1 MKYKSMVTTA
11 FLMIPFF
18 LTSSTSA
25 EIFEQVHDYDFDAQD
40 IESADFNND
49 GLQDFAVTDWIVD
62 SSYYEIFLSNGDC
75 SFTRLGP
82 VYVDTSDVRQLLT
95 GDFNE
100 DSNEDLLM
108 MSLEETW
115 LYTGDGTGVFTL
127 EEIFP
132 WSYCSGCIGDVNLD
146 DHLDLIGIPI
156 DSWVWWEAHGDS
168 LVVMPGDGAGGFT
181 EGWVYESL
189 IYGDYYSCQLANYD
203 IPDTADNILDMCV
216 PCCEDFLV
224 FQGIGDGTFSD
235 PDNYIVEIS
244 PSGAA
249 YQQYCTCGD
258 FDEDNYTDIAVA
270 GNASMSSPSTF
281 IFLNQQDG
289 TFIQKEIGEGYFSGA
304 CGIEKVTIAD
314 LDLDSHLDLSL
325 AGAPSAGSIA
335 GYGDGIFNIYEPL
348 SGLPD
353 GNNIIIDMDS
363 DGDLDLADRLGN
375 IYMNTTINLGI
386 EGESEG
392 FITNIVLNVSPN
404 PFSGFVNVEVSGYP
418 DGSGNLQ
425 IFDLSGRLIS
435 ELEAISTERKT
446 VFHWNGVS
454 SSGDELPSGIYTA
467 RLYSGLTVITATLLK
482 LE

>member
-115 LYTGDGTGVFTL
+115 LYTGNGTGVFTL

-168 LVVMPGDGAGGFT
+168 LVVMLGDGAGGFT

-203 IPDTADNILDMCV
+203 IPDTADYILDMCV
-216 PCCEDFLV
+216 PCCEYFLV
-224 FQGIGDGTFSD
+224 FQGVGDGTFSD

-304 CGIEKVTIAD
+304 CGSEKIATAD
-314 LDLDSHLDLSL
+314 LDLDGHFDLSL
-325 AGAPSAGSIA
+325 GAGGGGSIA
-335 GYGDGIFNIYEPL
+335 GYGDGIFNAGGSGWL
-348 SGLPD
+348 STVPGADFL
-353 GNNIIIDMDS
+353 DMDI
-363 DGDLDLADRLGN
+363 DGDLDLVMKWGG
-375 IYMNTTINLGI
+375 IYRNTTINLGI

-404 PFSGFVNVEVSGYP
+404 PFSASVTISSSGILNNP
-418 DGSGNLQ
+418 SNLQ
-425 IFDLSGRLIS
+425 IFDLSGRLIA
-435 ELEAISTERKT
+435 ELEAVSTEGEA

-454 SSGDELPSGIYTA
+454 SSGVELPSGIYTA
-467 RLYSGLTVITATLLK
+467 RFCSGNTIANAVLLK